1 MKNKLLIVFTLG
13 VLLIQTGCFSKKA
26 EEKSKVKFAVISD
39 IHYYDSALGTTG
51 AAFEA
56 YLAADRK
63 LIKESGEILNSAIT
77 SIKSEKPDFVLI
89 PGDLTKDGEKQ
100 NHLILAEKLKE
111 LEKSGIKVFIINGN
125 HDVNNYD
132 SVSYPSDGTTPTA
145 IAKVSADEF
154 KSNYAEFGY
163 NESFSKDS
171 VSLSYAVEP
180 EDGIWIIAIDSCR
193 YDENTEENGSVTA
206 GKIRVET
213 LEWIRALL
221 KEAKLKNKMVLG
233 MMHHGIIE
241 HFKGQSQFFSEYV
254 VSDWD
259 SISTEFANLGMK
271 FVFTGHYHAQDIV
284 KKTTDTGNNIYDIET
299 GSLVTYPNPYR
310 IIELESNNKMV
321 ITSSKVETINNVNLG
336 GKTFQ
341 NYSKDYITDGL
352 TNLAPHMLMSA
363 PYNVTQS
370 QAQQLSPLMVSSMI
384 AHYAGDETADST
396 TISIISSMTNSEDSM
411 TKVFGGLLQ
420 SLWTDSEPKDNN
432 IVIE

>member
-1 MKNKLLIVFTLG
+1 M
-13 VLLIQTGCFSKKA
+13 
-26 EEKSKVKFAVISD
+26 
-39 IHYYDSALGTTG
+39 
-51 AAFEA
+51 
-56 YLAADRK
+56 
-63 LIKESGEILNSAIT
+63 
-77 SIKSEKPDFVLI
+77 
-89 PGDLTKDGEKQ
+89 
-100 NHLILAEKLKE
+100 
-111 LEKSGIKVFIINGN
+111 
-125 HDVNNYD
+125 
-132 SVSYPSDGTTPTA
+132 
-145 IAKVSADEF
+145 
-154 KSNYAEFGY
+154 
-163 NESFSKDS
+163 
-171 VSLSYAVEP
+171 
-180 EDGIWIIAIDSCR
+180 
-193 YDENTEENGSVTA
+193 
-206 GKIRVET
+206 ET

-233 MMHHGIIE
+233 MMHHGMIE

-259 SISTEFANLGMK
+259 SISTEFANLGMQ

-341 NYSKDYITDGL
+341 NYSKGYITDGL
-352 TNLAPHMLMSA
+352 TNLVPYMLMSA

-384 AHYAGDETADST
+384 AHYAGDETADKT
-396 TISIISSMTNSEDSM
+396 TISEISAMTSSTDNM
-411 TKVFGGLLQ
+411 TKIFGGLLQ